1 MYYIIKTSYV
11 GPNQDQNI
19 DADTIDIRTVPAKT
33 NMSHEVKING
43 WCGTTNDW
51 SVHAYGEYET
61 LELARNAIND
71 IFGDVRDAD
80 PYDLGE
86 DPDVVESYKIGQYI
100 PMSEEETGDWVYE
113 PMRSEIHA
121 DTTDEDITQFIAE
134 CESNANAEFGATLDS
149 SVEDM
154 VKQYRQELRDEAF
167 DVADM
172 NFGTVECDGEKVA
185 LLGQAELTNRLFDG
199 CYSDASYGESYIS
212 EWSCTGINRNC
223 ERYEI
228 TWRFEEVKGSE
239 LEDASSFDWSKYE
252 IKQV

>member
-1 MYYIIKTSYV
+1 MFYVIEDKYV
-11 GPNQDQNI
+11 GPNQDQHV
-19 DADTIDIRTVPAKT
+19 DADTITISTVPAKT
-33 NMSHEVKING
+33 NSSHEVKLHG

-51 SVHAYGEYET
+51 STHAYGEYET
-61 LELARNAIND
+61 LEAARLAIAEN
-71 IFGDVRDAD
+71 FGQVRLFEDED
-80 PYDLGE
+80 KYDTVIE
-86 DPDVVESYKIGQYI
+86 TYKIGQYI

-121 DTTDEDITQFIAE
+121 DTTDEGIAKFIAE
-134 CESNANAEFGATLDS
+134 CESNANAEFNATLDS

-167 DVADM
+167 DVASM
-172 NFGTVECDGEKVA
+172 KFGTVECGGKVA

-212 EWSCTGINRNC
+212 EWSCTGINRNG

-239 LEDASSFDWSKYE
+239 LEDASSYDWSKYE

>member
-1 MYYIIKTSYV
+1 MFYVIEDKYV
-11 GPNQDQNI
+11 GPNQDQHV
-19 DADTIDIRTVPAKT
+19 DADTITISTTPAKT
-33 NMSHEVKING
+33 NMSHEIKLHG

-61 LELARNAIND
+61 LEAARYAVFENFGQVRLVND
-71 IFGDVRDAD
+71 
-80 PYDLGE
+80 E
-86 DPDVVESYKIGQYI
+86 DKDDTVIESYKIGQYI

-113 PMRSEIHA
+113 SMRSEIHA
-121 DTTDEDITQFIAE
+121 DTTDEDITKFLAE

-172 NFGTVECDGEKVA
+172 EFGTVECGGEKVA

-212 EWSCTGINRNC
+212 EWSCAGINRNG

-239 LEDASSFDWSKYE
+239 LEDASLYDWSKYE

>member
-1 MYYIIKTSYV
+1 MFYVIEDKYV
-11 GPNQDQNI
+11 GPNQDQHV
-19 DADTIDIRTVPAKT
+19 DADTITISTTPAKT
-33 NMSHEVKING
+33 NMSHEVKLHG

-61 LELARNAIND
+61 LEAARYAVFENFGQVRLVND
-71 IFGDVRDAD
+71 
-80 PYDLGE
+80 E
-86 DPDVVESYKIGQYI
+86 DKDDTVIESYKIGQYI
-100 PMSEEETGDWVYE
+100 PMSEEETGDWAYE
-113 PMRSEIHA
+113 IIRSEIHD
-121 DTTDEDITQFIAE
+121 DTTDERIAE
-134 CESNANAEFGATLDS
+134 LVKECEASANAEGYTLDCMLD
-149 SVEDM
+149 EFM
-154 VKQYRQELRDEAF
+154 KQRRQELRDEAF

-212 EWSCTGINRNC
+212 EWSCAGINRNG

-239 LEDASSFDWSKYE
+239 LEDASSYDWSKYE